1 MLDFPLPS
9 QSIISNISTQLTKCQ
24 YFLQEICMKINKIAP
39 DDNIYLQRLCH
50 IDDAPHVLYCMGIL
64 PTKRV
69 PTLAIVGTRKP
80 TRYGIEVTTKFAGGL
95 ARQGIIIVSGLAL
108 GVDALAHRACL
119 EAEGTTIAVIANQLP
134 DIYPAANRALGE
146 RIIAQGGAILSE
158 HCIDEPKPYV
168 VGKWSFLTRNR
179 LVSGLADAILITEAA
194 ARSGTLNPAA
204 HALAQG
210 REVFVVPG
218 NITSLM
224 SAGCNALIR
233 QGATPVTSPD
243 DIIAVLLPHEKAR
256 QSTLPRG
263 ATPAET
269 AIIKQLAAGIRD
281 GDEIQRATSLNAVEF
296 STTLTLL
303 EINGVIRSLGANQ
316 WTLR

>member
-1 MLDFPLPS
+1 M
-9 QSIISNISTQLTKCQ
+9 
-24 YFLQEICMKINKIAP
+24 E
-39 DDNIYLQRLCH
+39 
-50 IDDAPHVLYCMGIL
+50 
-64 PTKRV
+64 
-69 PTLAIVGTRKP
+69 
-80 TRYGIEVTTKFAGGL
+80 
-95 ARQGIIIVSGLAL
+95 
-108 GVDALAHRACL
+108 
-119 EAEGTTIAVIANQLP
+119 
-134 DIYPAANRALGE
+134 
-146 RIIAQGGAILSE
+146 LS
-158 HCIDEPKPYV
+158 H
-168 VGKWSFLTRNR
+168 
-179 LVSGLADAILITEAA
+179 AILITEAA
-194 ARSGTLNPAA
+194 ARSGTLNTAA

-218 NITSLM
+218 NITSPM

-256 QSTLPRG
+256 QSTPPRG

-303 EINGVIRSLGANQ
+303 EINGVICSLGANQ
-316 WTLR
+316 WMLR